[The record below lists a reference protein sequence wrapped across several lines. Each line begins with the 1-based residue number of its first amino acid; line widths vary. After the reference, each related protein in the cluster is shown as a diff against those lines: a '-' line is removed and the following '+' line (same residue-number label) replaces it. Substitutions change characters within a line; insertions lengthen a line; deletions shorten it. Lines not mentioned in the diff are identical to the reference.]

1 MTPSPLIFETLSG
14 AALTARLD
22 ALAGL
27 RIRVFREWP
36 YLYDGDPAHEA
47 RYLAAYAQSPGALV
61 VAASTPRGEAVG
73 MATCHP
79 GHEASE
85 KLRASWAAAGL
96 DAATLCYFGESVLL
110 PEYRGQGA
118 GVHFFQEREAHAR
131 RLGLSIAAFFQPAI
145 KPGGEIRNGGRA
157 PYRILQQ
164 SKPDGLCFH
173 HENRLI
179 QKESTCG
186 VSRVSSTSR
195 QCMTVEISG
204 RGA

>member
-1 MTPSPLIFETLSG
+1 MPPAPLTFETLSG

-61 VAASTPRGEAVG
+61 VAASTAQGEAVG
-73 MATCHP
+73 MATCQP

-118 GVHFFQEREAHAR
+118 GVRFFQQREAHAR
-131 RLGLSIAAFFQPAI
+131 RLGLSIAAFCSVVRNENDPRWPRDYTPLDGFWGNRGYAARPDISTVMSWREVDDTLKTPHVLSFWI
-145 KPGGEIRNGGRA
+145 KK
-157 PYRILQQ
+157 L
-164 SKPDGLCFH
+164 L
-173 HENRLI
+173 
-179 QKESTCG
+179 
-186 VSRVSSTSR
+186 
-195 QCMTVEISG
+195 
-204 RGA
+204 